1 MKILQDFI
9 ATNLKW
15 MRAHSQMLRATA
27 AHIGIISGAITYVCI
42 GAALFLY
49 LERPT
54 EIMSRQYHLIT
65 YEKIKLKFL
74 RAVAADNLTGNDL
87 YVLSTDYIE
96 ELFDFYKD
104 SQAARTFEAHYL
116 NHGMQDDQ
124 WTITSAIL
132 FTATTVI
139 PVGYGFVTPITK
151 IGRFIVIIYVL
162 IGAPLVLITI
172 TDIGKFCSLYFLR
185 ILPESVA
192 GLCFLGFLIVYLF
205 FGALLF
211 AIVAGITYLEAVYF
225 SITSVFTIGYGDT
238 QPPVPIP
245 YLILYIVIG
254 VIMLTITIEVL
265 AAGAINH
272 IHYMGRHVSRAKKFT
287 QKFYQMARAMDLRRD
302 LNIGLTQIESL
313 VHLSLIFGVV
323 KTDPSNEERAILTS
337 CNINAPFTPAN
348 DDFRFVDDD
357 VTERFFHVIAEQV
370 GRENLL

>member
-162 IGAPLVLITI
+162 IGAPL
-172 TDIGKFCSLYFLR
+172 
-185 ILPESVA
+185 SVA

-211 AIVAGITYLEAVYF
+211 AIVAGITYLEA
-225 SITSVFTIGYGDT
+225 
-238 QPPVPIP
+238 PPVPIP
-245 YLILYIVIG
+245 YLILYIIIG

-313 VHLSLIFGVV
+313 IHLSLIFGVV